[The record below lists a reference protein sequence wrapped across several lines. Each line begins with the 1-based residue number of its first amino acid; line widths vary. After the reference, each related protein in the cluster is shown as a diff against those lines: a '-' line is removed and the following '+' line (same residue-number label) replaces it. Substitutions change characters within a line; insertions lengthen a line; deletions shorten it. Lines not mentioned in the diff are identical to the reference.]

1 MNRSKSK
8 TTKIAVTVERK
19 YAKYIRQSDLQDFV
33 DMIIKHKKGVLHA
46 IFSNSQV
53 DKFKLELTKYPK
65 KEVQQNKLT
74 K

>member
-1 MNRSKSK
+1 MNHSKSK
-8 TTKIAVTVERK
+8 TTKITVTVERK

-33 DMIIKHKKGVLHA
+33 DMIIKYKKGVLYA

-53 DKFKLELTKYPK
+53 DKFKLELTKYPNK
-65 KEVQQNKLT
+65 VQQKTLT